1 MTLFQLFK
9 NVADHFF
16 VKISQNVL
24 KENFFLTAIWLPHG
38 QLWAIIEKAASLT

>member
-24 KENFFLTAIWLPHG
+24 KEIFFLTAIWLSHG
-38 QLWAIIEKAASLT
+38 QLWAT